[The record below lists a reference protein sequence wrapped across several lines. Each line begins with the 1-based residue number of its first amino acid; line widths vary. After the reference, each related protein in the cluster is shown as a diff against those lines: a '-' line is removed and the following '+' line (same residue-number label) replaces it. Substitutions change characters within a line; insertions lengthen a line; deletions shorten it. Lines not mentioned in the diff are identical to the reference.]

1 LSKCALKLLAELF
14 GGIFSWP
21 PAPTFHSHFMRNLSD
36 PLPGEERVIRL
47 NQFHN
52 FVDADGRVLPLLTE
66 DEFCHIGFPEPGQPR
81 ELELGIHF
89 RNQLLVGHP
98 RTPLPAGFEHHR
110 SVVHIEGSIV
120 SRTVGPADG
129 AEHCGCYAA

>member
-1 LSKCALKLLAELF
+1 MNTARRGTLGDALGKGRPHLRHRPENLLNFRAQFLDTVQARALNLDAHRGLDSRELHVETILDRH
-14 GGIFSWP
+14 GP
-21 PAPTFHSHFMRNLSD
+21 
-36 PLPGEERVIRL
+36 RV
-47 NQFHN
+47 
-52 FVDADGRVLPLLTE
+52 
-66 DEFCHIGFPEPGQPR
+66 GQPR